1 MDSTASTAGL
11 AGEWKEWAAGNA
23 ERIVPLRDA
32 ALTPMP
38 SAEDIESQ
46 KAYQAALFDTGW
58 LSRGWAVEFGGSGGD
73 AILRAAVYDLLGQSG
88 FPVPTTVNVVEVLA
102 PALTKYAPHLAA
114 RYLPK
119 LISGREAWCQGFSE
133 PDAGSDLASLRTK
146 AVRDGDEWVINGQKT
161 WSTRAF
167 GSDRCVVLVRTG
179 TQESRHRGLSMMLVD
194 MDAPGVSVHPID
206 EMSGTQHFGEIF
218 LEDVRIGDDR
228 VIGEIDQGWAVAQH
242 ALQWERGMFGWIR
255 QAILFSILRRLAAEA
270 SIRRP
275 AQFGAAYQDLAA
287 LRARSFATIEALVA
301 GASSGPQVSIDK
313 LLLSQAERSVQDI
326 VVATLPVAVD
336 DGREDWTERLHDY
349 VHSRTATIYGGS
361 AEIQRT
367 IIADQVLEL
376 RGVRS

>member
-102 PALTKYAPHLAA
+102 PALTKYAPPLAA

-133 PDAGSDLASLRTK
+133 PDAGSDLA
-146 AVRDGDEWVINGQKT
+146 
-161 WSTRAF
+161 
-167 GSDRCVVLVRTG
+167 
-179 TQESRHRGLSMMLVD
+179 
-194 MDAPGVSVHPID
+194 
-206 EMSGTQHFGEIF
+206 
-218 LEDVRIGDDR
+218 
-228 VIGEIDQGWAVAQH
+228 
-242 ALQWERGMFGWIR
+242 
-255 QAILFSILRRLAAEA
+255 
-270 SIRRP
+270 
-275 AQFGAAYQDLAA
+275 
-287 LRARSFATIEALVA
+287 
-301 GASSGPQVSIDK
+301 
-313 LLLSQAERSVQDI
+313 
-326 VVATLPVAVD
+326 
-336 DGREDWTERLHDY
+336 
-349 VHSRTATIYGGS
+349 
-361 AEIQRT
+361 
-367 IIADQVLEL
+367 
-376 RGVRS
+376 